1 MVKWLFVLF
10 TVVPVVELY
19 ALIKIGNVFGA
30 LNTVLLLIGTA
41 LLGALLVR
49 LEGLRTFNRVMG
61 NLAQGSMPTEELVD
75 GLFIFT
81 AGVLLVTPG
90 IFTDIVALFLLIPFV
105 RTLMKRWLRRKFDR
119 MIAEGRTRIYFDE
132 SRWIK

>member
-1 MVKWLFVLF
+1 MVRWLFVLF

-19 ALIKIGNVFGA
+19 ALIKIGNVLGA

-49 LEGLRTFNRVMG
+49 IEGLRTFSRVMG
-61 NLAQGSMPTEELVD
+61 NLSQGIVPAEELVD
-75 GLFIFT
+75 GLFIFA

-90 IFTDIVALFLLIPFV
+90 IFTDILALFFLVPFV
-105 RTLMKRWLRRKFDR
+105 RAVIKRWLRRKFDR
-119 MIAEGRTRIYFDE
+119 MVAQGRAQIYFDE
-132 SRWIK
+132 SRWVK